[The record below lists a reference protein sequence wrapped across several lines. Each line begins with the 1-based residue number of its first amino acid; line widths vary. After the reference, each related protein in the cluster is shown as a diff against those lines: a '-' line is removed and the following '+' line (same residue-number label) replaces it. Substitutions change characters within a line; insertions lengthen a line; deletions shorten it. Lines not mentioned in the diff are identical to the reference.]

1 MSTYVFIDSRDPFE
15 SADASAFLELVAGVR
30 EHGSPTTLFLIQN
43 AVLAARRDARPAER
57 FAVLA
62 KQGVT
67 VLADAFS
74 LRERAI
80 DTVADGV
87 KPVEIDAL
95 VDLLLTPAV
104 KAVWH

>member
-1 MSTYVFIDSRDPFE
+1 MSTYVFIDSRDPFDY
-15 SADASAFLELVAGVR
+15 ADTPAFLELVAGVR
-30 EHGSPTTLFLIQN
+30 QHGSQTTLFLIQN
-43 AVLAARRDARPAER
+43 AVLAARRGARSAER
-57 FAVLA
+57 FAELA
-62 KQGVT
+62 GQGVT

-80 DTVADGV
+80 DTVAGGV
-87 KPVEIDAL
+87 QPVEIDAL